1 MCKGKSRIMEHQT
14 FTFEARLNE
23 EQRALWAGL
32 TSPAKVQAFLDSIAY
47 AAEDTNRSPLRVLR
61 DRRAH
66 CLDGG
71 LFAAAALRQLG
82 YPPIIIDLL
91 PEEGADDDRVLAI
104 YRHSG
109 CYGAVA
115 KSNFAGLRFR
125 DPVYRTLREL
135 VMSYFEVF
143 FNIHGEK
150 TLRAYTAPLNLNR
163 YEPQGW
169 LWNDAAADAIE
180 QRLKTLRRFP
190 VLSPEMATVLTPVDA
205 RSYEAGMLGTDLA
218 GLYQPNR

>member
-1 MCKGKSRIMEHQT
+1 MELPT
-14 FTFEARLNE
+14 FAFEAHLNE
-23 EQRALWAGL
+23 EQRELWAGL

-61 DRRAH
+61 ERRAH

-71 LFAAAALRQLG
+71 LFAAAALRRLG
-82 YPPIIIDLL
+82 HPPVIVDLL
-91 PEEGADDDRVLAI
+91 PDEGADDDHVLAI
-104 YRHSG
+104 YKHNG
-109 CYGAVA
+109 FYGAVA

-143 FNIHGEK
+143 FNVYGEK

-163 YEPQGW
+163 YDPQEW
-169 LWNDAAADAIE
+169 LWNDAVADAIE
-180 QRLKTLRRFP
+180 VRLKTLRRFP
-190 VLSPEMATVLTPVDA
+190 VLLPEMAAILTPVDA
-205 RSYEAGMLGTDLA
+205 RSYEAGMLGTDVA
-218 GLYQPNR
+218 GLYQPKR